1 MKLARVGGVVH
12 TSSSAF
18 RSALVICTLAGAM
31 MGLTGCK
38 GGSGSGFSDSAP
50 DPTTIRGSYLA
61 VLNDE
66 TTAAAMN
73 KAAGKAASDQLTVIK
88 LPILDAD
95 ATVQEWQTS
104 FTRVPVPSA
113 MGNQPGAIS
122 ANADGSMLF
131 VVSADGSVKNGDA
144 VGQRV
149 LAFSMADPMNPKAP
163 EGASAS
169 ALEGSGPSAI
179 ALSPDGTLL
188 AAACRKS
195 GAELA
200 LVSIG
205 DSGFAQTNTWSLS
218 ALGLK
223 ADEKAWHVAWH
234 PSGRFLALIAPES
247 RSVAFFELY
256 RDAEQIG
263 LAPFGAPVVLADA
276 SQVPVFGQFA
286 GSSGNTFLC
295 VSLGAPAS
303 AGKGPGADAPTPGAV
318 TSIAFDPMGEL
329 VPATENTPEHVQAA
343 HRITGFA
350 RTGIAPVGLALH
362 ASGQRAVIANTRAVR
377 EGLAGGSLSVLALNT
392 DGAIEAW
399 FETGLGSIQGQPD
412 SSVPTSITTDPTG
425 AVVIVALVSKAD
437 AGGEGELVFYTL
449 SKHGGTA
456 GEQADTLNRAPYR
469 VGVGKL
475 PHGTVIVR

>member
-1 MKLARVGGVVH
+1 MKLARIGGVI
-12 TSSSAF
+12 SSTRSSF
-18 RSALVICTLAGAM
+18 RSALVLCTLAGAA

-38 GGSGSGFSDSAP
+38 GGAGSGFSDAAP

-66 TTAAAMN
+66 TTAAAMS
-73 KAAGKAASDQLTVIK
+73 KSAGKAASDQLTVIK

-104 FTRVPVPSA
+104 FTRLPVPSA
-113 MGNQPGAIS
+113 MGNQPGAIAAS
-122 ANADGSMLF
+122 ADGSMLF
-131 VVSADGSVKNGDA
+131 IVSAEGNAKNGDA
-144 VGQRV
+144 AGQRV
-149 LAFSMADPMNPKAP
+149 LAMSMADPMNPKAP
-163 EGASAS
+163 DGAGAA
-169 ALEGSGPSAI
+169 ALEGAGPSAI

-200 LVSIG
+200 LVTIG
-205 DSGFAQTNTWSLS
+205 ASGFEQTNTWSLS

-223 ADEKAWHVAWH
+223 SGEKAWHVSWH
-234 PSGRFLALIAPES
+234 PSGKFLALIAPES

-263 LAPFGAPVVLADA
+263 LAPFGPPVVLADTA
-276 SQVPVFGQFA
+276 QVPVFGQFA

-295 VSLGAPAS
+295 VSLGSPNS
-303 AGKGPGADAPTPGAV
+303 GGKGPGADAPTPGAV
-318 TSIAFDPMGEL
+318 TSIAFDSTGEL

-343 HRITGFA
+343 HRISGFA

-362 ASGQRAVIANTRAVR
+362 SSGQRAVIANTRAVR

-399 FETGLGSIQGQPD
+399 FETGLGTIQGQSD
-412 SSVPTSITTDPTG
+412 SSVPTSITTDPSG
-425 AVVIVALVSKAD
+425 SVIILAVVGKDDTA
-437 AGGEGELVFYTL
+437 GEGELIFYTL
-449 SKHGGTA
+449 RKHGGSA
-456 GEQADTLNRAPYR
+456 GEEADKLNRAPLR

>member
-1 MKLARVGGVVH
+1 MKLARVGVVV
-12 TSSSAF
+12 SSSRSTV
-18 RSALVICTLAGAM
+18 RSALLLCTLAGAV
-31 MGLTGCK
+31 MGLSGCK
-38 GGSGSGFSDSAP
+38 GGAGSGFSDAAP

-66 TTAAAMN
+66 TTAASMI
-73 KAAGKAASDQLTVIK
+73 KPAGKGATDQLTVIK

-104 FTRVPVPSA
+104 FTRMPIPSA
-113 MGNQPGAIS
+113 MGNQPGAIA
-122 ANADGSMLF
+122 ANVDGSMLF

-163 EGASAS
+163 EGANAS
-169 ALEGSGPSAI
+169 ALEGAGPSAI

-200 LVSIG
+200 LVSVG
-205 DSGFAQTNTWSLS
+205 ASGFEQTATWSLS

-223 ADEKAWHVAWH
+223 SDEKAWHVAWH
-234 PSGRFLALIAPES
+234 PSGKFLAVIAPES

-256 RDAEQIG
+256 RDSEQVG
-263 LAPFGAPVVLADA
+263 LAPFGATVVMADA
-276 SQVPVFGQFA
+276 SQTPVFGQFA
-286 GSSGNTFLC
+286 GASGNTFLC
-295 VSLGAPAS
+295 VSLGS
-303 AGKGPGADAPTPGAV
+303 ATSGGKGPGADAPNPGAV
-318 TSIAFDPMGEL
+318 TSIAFDSTGEL

-343 HRITGFA
+343 HRISGYA
-350 RTGIAPVGLALH
+350 RVGVAPIGLALH

-377 EGLAGGSLSVLALNT
+377 EGLVGGSLSVLALNS

-399 FETGLGSIQGQPD
+399 FETGLGTIQGQPD
-412 SSVPTSITTDPTG
+412 SSIPTSITTDPTG
-425 AVVIVALVSKAD
+425 SVIILSVVGKDDTA
-437 AGGEGELVFYTL
+437 GEGELVFYTL
-449 SKHGGTA
+449 KKNGGSA
-456 GEQADTLNRAPYR
+456 GEQADTLNRAPLR